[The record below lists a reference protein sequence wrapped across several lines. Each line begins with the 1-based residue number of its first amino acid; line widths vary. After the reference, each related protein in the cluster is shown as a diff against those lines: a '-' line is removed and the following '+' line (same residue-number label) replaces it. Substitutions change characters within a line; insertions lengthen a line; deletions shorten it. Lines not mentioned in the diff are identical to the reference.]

1 MSGQG
6 GEGERPIIIIK
17 KGGHGD
23 HGHHGGAWK
32 VAYADFVT
40 AMMALFM
47 VLWLVGQS
55 PKTRSTVGAYFR
67 DPLGLAG
74 GGNNEFNRG
83 PNAGGAGFFEG
94 GNTAMSMEVAITSG
108 RIDEDGFGKKKE
120 DMVQLNQARDRLAQA
135 LMSLRSDHWA
145 RHVELTATEEG
156 LRIEIQDDEKD
167 SLFVTGSARINKEA
181 EPVLEAI
188 ANEVG
193 LMPNRVVIEGHTD
206 STGGGGANDGNW
218 ALSAARANSARG
230 FFVEHG
236 LRRDQ
241 VAEIRGYAD
250 QRLRLWHD
258 PESPRNRRISM
269 LVLLERGHRRALADV
284 PKDAPHPLVK
294 RLEDLD
300 YDERGPSD
308 PIEVA
313 PQGDALPRTPRSGPT
328 PGGPIGEGTATPP
341 VVPEAPEA
349 PAAEAQPAA
358 ASAPSAEAP
367 TPDPAALPAAGP
379 ASAP

>member
-6 GEGERPIIIIK
+6 NDGERPIIVIK
-17 KGGHGD
+17 KGRHAE

-74 GGNNEFNRG
+74 GGNTEYNRG
-83 PNAGGAGFFEG
+83 PNSGGAGFFEG

-108 RIDEDGFGKKKE
+108 RIDEEGHGKKK
-120 DMVQLNQARDRLAQA
+120 DDIIRLNQARDRLAQA
-135 LMSLRSDHWA
+135 LMALRSDHWA

-156 LRIEIQDDEKD
+156 LRIEIQDDDNE
-167 SLFVTGSARINKEA
+167 SLFLSGSAKINPAAKN
-181 EPVLEAI
+181 VLTAI
-188 ANEVG
+188 AGEVG

-206 STGGGGANDGNW
+206 ATRTATSDDGNW
-218 ALSAARANSARG
+218 PLSTQRANSARA
-230 FFVEHG
+230 FFVTNG

-241 VAEIRGYAD
+241 VASVEGYAD

-258 PESPRNRRISM
+258 PTNPRNRRVSM
-269 LVLLERGHRRALADV
+269 LVLLERGHRKALAEV
-284 PKDAPHPLVK
+284 PQNVEHPLVE

-300 YDERGPSD
+300 YQTQGPSD
-308 PIEVA
+308 PIEIA
-313 PQGDALPRTPRSGPT
+313 PIGRRLPLTPGSGPAPGGPT
-328 PGGPIGEGTATPP
+328 PTPDAMPTP
-341 VVPEAPEA
+341 VVPTPDAAMSPAPAAPAAPPTPAPEA
-349 PAAEAQPAA
+349 TPAP
-358 ASAPSAEAP
+358 
-367 TPDPAALPAAGP
+367 
-379 ASAP
+379 

>member
-1 MSGQG
+1 MSGGG
-6 GEGERPIIIIK
+6 GEGERPIIIVK

-108 RIDEDGFGKKKE
+108 RIDAEGLGKKKE
-120 DMVQLNQARDRLAQA
+120 DIVQLSQARDRLAQA

-156 LRIEIQDDEKD
+156 LRIEIQDDDNE
-167 SLFVTGSARINKEA
+167 SLFVKGSARINKDA
-181 EPVLEAI
+181 EKVLAAI
-188 ANEVG
+188 SNEVG

-206 STGGGGANDGNW
+206 ATRTANDGDGNW
-218 ALSAARANSARG
+218 ALSAARADAARD
-230 FFVEHG
+230 FFTKNG

-241 VAEIRGYAD
+241 VAGIRAYAD

-258 PESPRNRRISM
+258 PTNARNRRVSV
-269 LVLLERGHRRALADV
+269 LVLLERGHRRALNDV
-284 PKDAPHPLVK
+284 PKDAPHPLVEK
-294 RLEDLD
+294 LEDLD
-300 YDERGPSD
+300 YQDHSPSD
-308 PIEVA
+308 PIEIN
-313 PQGDALPRTPRSGPT
+313 PLDGGRLPLTPASGPA
-328 PGGPIGEGTATPP
+328 PGGPEPAAPP
-341 VVPEAPEA
+341 
-349 PAAEAQPAA
+349 PAAEA
-358 ASAPSAEAP
+358 
-367 TPDPAALPAAGP
+367 TPDTVPEP
-379 ASAP
+379 